1 MALFYTLF
9 FGGFLCFDIIDG
21 RRKLT
26 AEFAF
31 LFDNFTTTKV
41 GTEDYISPEI
51 INGVGQGSA
60 VDWWTLGILIY
71 EMLTGT
77 TPFKGSHADETFS
90 NIVSHQLKWPD
101 DVTVSN
107 ECKHVVKRLLRRE
120 PEKRLGA
127 ENGATDIKRAKWFS
141 GFNFA
146 LVRNETPPIIP
157 RIRNPLDFSQYH
169 GIAAEDGNHVES
181 PSSQGESG
189 DYDNKNPDNPFM
201 DFNIRRDSEIVQRKY

>member
-1 MALFYTLF
+1 MKWNSVVSDVCHYR
-9 FGGFLCFDIIDG
+9 CID
-21 RRKLT
+21 LLS
-26 AEFAF
+26 ASA
-31 LFDNFTTTKV
+31 V

-51 INGVGQGSA
+51 INGVGQTSA

-77 TPFKGSHADETFS
+77 TPFKGGHADETFN
-90 NIVSHQLKWPD
+90 NIVSHQVKWPD
-101 DVTVSN
+101 DVQISY
-107 ECKHVVKRLLRRE
+107 ECKQVVKRLLRRE
-120 PEKRLGA
+120 PDKRLGA

-146 LVRNETPPIIP
+146 LVRNATPPIIP
-157 RIRNPLDFSQYH
+157 RIRNPLDFSQYP
-169 GIAAEDGNHVES
+169 GI
-181 PSSQGESG
+181 SSDDASQTVTHPAPEESG